1 VETSPVELTTGLP
14 HWRTWLRQ
22 AGPRLVVGAVLG
34 GAALWLAFR
43 DVEAEAVWAALGQVN
58 YGWVALAQLSVLVT
72 LALQTVRWRLL
83 FYPDHARRG
92 WLALAGAVVVGQMV
106 NILLPARLGEVAR
119 VYLAGTSERVAKTRV
134 ATTLVV
140 EKVSDLAVFG
150 LAGVLLLVTMSLP
163 DWLRGSSDTLVV
175 TGVAAVAATFGL
187 TAWGRPLLRWLEARA
202 PRLPAPLGERV
213 WRLGHLALDG
223 LSALRRP
230 EANLALWGLA
240 VLVLLS
246 STLTNYLLFRAFGLR
261 LSFGAALFV
270 LVVLQVGIAP
280 PSLPGKLGVFH
291 YLAVL
296 ALSFFAVERGVA
308 LGYAFAL
315 YAVALLSKVVLG
327 AAWLAWRRWAP
338 TRAAPAERPALDRA
352 GG

>member
-1 VETSPVELTTGLP
+1 ML
-14 HWRTWLRQ
+14 
-22 AGPRLVVGAVLG
+22 GAALG
-34 GAALWLAFR
+34 ALALWLAFR
-43 DVEAEAVWAALGQVN
+43 DVEAAEVWAALRQVN
-58 YGWVALAQLSVLVT
+58 YAWVGVAQVSVLLT
-72 LALQTVRWRLL
+72 LILQTARWRLL

-92 WLALAGAVVVGQMV
+92 WLALFGAIVVGQMS
-106 NILLPARLGEVAR
+106 NILLPVRLGEVAR
-119 VYLAGTSERVAKTRV
+119 VYLAGTSEGLPKTRV
-134 ATTLVV
+134 AATLVL

-163 DWLRGSSDTLVV
+163 DWLRRSSDTLVL

-187 TAWGRPLLRWLEARA
+187 TLWGRPLLRWLEAHA
-202 PRLPAPLGERV
+202 PRLPGPWGERI

-230 EANLALWGLA
+230 GANLALWGLA
-240 VLVLLS
+240 VLVLMS
-246 STLTNYLLFRAFGLR
+246 SALTNYILFWAFGLP

-296 ALSFFAVERGVA
+296 ALSFFAVPRGAAV
-308 LGYAFAL
+308 GYAFAL
-315 YAVALLSKVVLG
+315 YAVALLSKIVLG
-327 AAWLAWRRWAP
+327 GAWLAWLRWLP
-338 TRAAPAERPALDRA
+338 TPHNAAKTPVLDRA